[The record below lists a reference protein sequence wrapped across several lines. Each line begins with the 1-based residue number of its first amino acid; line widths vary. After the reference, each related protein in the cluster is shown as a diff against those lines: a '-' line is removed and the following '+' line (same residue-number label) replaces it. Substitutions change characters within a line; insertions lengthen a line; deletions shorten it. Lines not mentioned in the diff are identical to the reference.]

1 MTPSFSFFQSGTAG
15 TLEDPLPAQPDRQA
29 DLLESFADEK
39 QRDLSILLLELQEAQ
54 EEIAFLK
61 GQLPL
66 SSSLED
72 DAGRSQGNDA
82 EREGEGTV
90 AIQSDSSSS
99 SLVTVDIQDSP
110 SVLGMLLGPEEN
122 ETSQGPSADS
132 ELQSQKIAR
141 LELEVAELQ
150 RRQQEATETHQRV
163 LEEKTAE
170 IGQLQEQLEGSARA
184 TQALDAEQDQL
195 LSQLKELC
203 FLEELKDQPEG
214 SPAAHPELKD
224 QLEGS
229 PAAHPEL
236 QPQLPNYERGIS
248 HLGLLKEQIQSLR
261 NEAQSKDVKIV
272 ALQKD
277 LDEAQRQLS
286 EQEMAGRNLL
296 SQLQKEQQDG
306 QALVEQARE
315 ASAKAEEQ
323 SQALALK
330 ELEAAK
336 LATLLSE
343 NSLEV
348 ERLQQEVAE
357 RERRMAEVSVGMS
370 DRMVQLN
377 EEKFVLGKELK
388 SVMEQLSVLQQG
400 KETRGQAVE
409 TEERWPPTEEWPT
422 DQAVEVLRKENE
434 LLRKK
439 LQAALLSRK
448 ELLARVRQLEQEG
461 KGEEK
466 LPAESQ
472 EGVAQENEGGGP
484 PSVSHSGQGHPV
496 RRGRAASLNQLL
508 SAKEA
513 ASQVSLEEEEC
524 TWLRTM
530 IAELQQRLQEKD
542 LQINALQ
549 AELKDRQLSPEK
561 QSPVDQNV
569 EGSSSAD
576 SREGGTSSKADLGPE
591 GENKTTQEEFSA
603 LVQER
608 EELQKKLQEALV
620 SRKETIKKAKEK
632 DRHYR
637 ELLKQQ
643 KEDYNLLQEQL
654 EQQ

>member
-15 TLEDPLPAQPDRQA
+15 TLEDPLPAQPDRQP
-29 DLLESFADEK
+29 DLLESFADER

-132 ELQSQKIAR
+132 ELQSQKIAK

-170 IGQLQEQLEGSARA
+170 IGQLQE
-184 TQALDAEQDQL
+184 
-195 LSQLKELC
+195 
-203 FLEELKDQPEG
+203 
-214 SPAAHPELKD
+214 

-315 ASAKAEEQ
+315 ASAKAKEQ

-330 ELEAAK
+330 ELEVAK

-472 EGVAQENEGGGP
+472 EGMAQENEGGGP

-513 ASQVSLEEEEC
+513 ASQVSLEEEER

-530 IAELQQRLQEKD
+530 IAELQQHLQEKD

-576 SREGGTSSKADLGPE
+576 SREGGTSSKANLGPE

-654 EQQ
+654 EQQSWEKENLQDQLQTLSK